1 MLLTGF
7 IGFSVT
13 LVLFTF
19 AVAYVGATVNSVILA
34 AAPLVGTPI
43 SIAVLDEEAPRL
55 IVAGT
60 ILAVLGVALVV
71 LVF

>member
-1 MLLTGF
+1 VDF
-7 IGFSVT
+7 I
-13 LVLFTF
+13 
-19 AVAYVGATVNSVILA
+19 GATVNSVILA

-43 SIAVLDEEAPRL
+43 SIAVLDEKAPRL